1 MFYYYRACNFKY
13 ITIEWNRSRSYGDAL
28 IVGYKVY
35 IDGKAI
41 AVVSA
46 EQTAFTLSNGISC
59 HDYSFQ
65 IQVLITS

>member
-1 MFYYYRACNFKY
+1 M
-13 ITIEWNRSRSYGDAL
+13 
-28 IVGYKVY
+28 Y

-65 IQVLITS
+65 IQVYFEIKRFLKFFKIF